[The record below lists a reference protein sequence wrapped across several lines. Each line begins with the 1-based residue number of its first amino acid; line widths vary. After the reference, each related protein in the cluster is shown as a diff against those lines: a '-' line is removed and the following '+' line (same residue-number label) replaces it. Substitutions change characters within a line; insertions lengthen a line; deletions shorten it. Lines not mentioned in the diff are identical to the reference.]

1 VVGGVRGFKTV
12 RFGVGSESKKYCKF
26 YILEFLFQI
35 MPLRD
40 DDEHNIPELIYDV
53 GTNVT
58 YRKGRFL
65 GKVSLSLCFIL
76 AAMYR
81 FYFT

>member
-1 VVGGVRGFKTV
+1 VDLK
-12 RFGVGSESKKYCKF
+12 RFGVAVGSESKKSKYCKF

-35 MPLRD
+35 MALRD
-40 DDEHNIPELIYDV
+40 DDKYNIPELIYDV

-58 YRKGRFL
+58 YRKGRFF
-65 GKVSLSLCFIL
+65 GKVSLSLIL

-81 FYFT
+81 FYFN